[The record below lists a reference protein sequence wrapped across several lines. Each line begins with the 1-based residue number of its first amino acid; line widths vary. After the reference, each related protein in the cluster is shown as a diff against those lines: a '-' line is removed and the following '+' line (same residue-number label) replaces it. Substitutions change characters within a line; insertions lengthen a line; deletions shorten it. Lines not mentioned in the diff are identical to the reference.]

1 MVKRY
6 TMKYLILPL
15 LLVLL
20 VSSCKKKIEG
30 CTDSTMYNYD
40 SSADE
45 DNGSCI
51 SYVYGCIDVNAYNY
65 NANANTEDNT
75 CINSFIDIFTE
86 QGDWII
92 STSIINPPV
101 SFGSGEVT
109 DYLTFTENC
118 RKDDLIEY
126 AFFGGLGTYTIREG
140 AAKCDPNDSNTFEVG
155 DWSVNTDST
164 IFYITPNDSLQQEWV
179 INKISDQEFILE
191 GIGDFQGD
199 GVTRTLTK
207 TFVHQ

>member
-30 CTDSTMYNYD
+30 CTDSTMYNFD
-40 SSADE
+40 SLADE

-51 SYVYGCIDVNAYNY
+51 SYVYGCKDVNAYNY

-109 DYLTFTENC
+109 DFLIFTDDC

-126 AFFGGLGTYTIREG
+126 AFFGGLGTYTISEG

-164 IFYITPNDSLQQEWV
+164 IFYITPNASLQQEWV